1 MGWCNMSNLKPGKI
15 VIGSV
20 TGIVSYGVFV
30 NLDEYYNGLIHISEI
45 SSDYVKNIN
54 DYVNIGEK
62 IFVKVIDVDNESYQ
76 VKLSIKDI
84 DYKIKTQSNKKIR
97 ETKYGFKLLQ
107 EKLPQWVEKKMS
119 EINSQK

>member
-1 MGWCNMSNLKPGKI
+1 MSNLKPGKI

-62 IFVKVIDVDNESYQ
+62 IFVKVIDVDDESYQ

>member
-62 IFVKVIDVDNESYQ
+62 IFVKVIDVDDESYQ